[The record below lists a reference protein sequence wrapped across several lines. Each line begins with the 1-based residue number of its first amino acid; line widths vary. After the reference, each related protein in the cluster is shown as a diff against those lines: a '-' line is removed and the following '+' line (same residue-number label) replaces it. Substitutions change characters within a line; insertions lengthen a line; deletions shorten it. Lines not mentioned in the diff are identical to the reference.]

1 MAKSLSQITF
11 DFSAETA
18 ETQPITEF
26 SQTDEQKAENYA
38 LQKPTGLSEAIPSI
52 ELNKDEEIS
61 APDVE
66 TIDEKKGIAKTSRGR
81 RSLKSISFDEELI
94 NIPDDEILFQKYYY
108 AIGEVALMFNVNTS
122 LLRYWETEFTI
133 LQPRKN
139 RKGDRHFRPED
150 IKNLYL
156 IFDLLRRRKFT
167 IEGAKDYLKK
177 NKKVEEKYELIQ
189 SMEKIKSFLLEL
201 KAQL

>member
-11 DFSAETA
+11 DFSTDMEVSQSLDETHQPNSQKEA
-18 ETQPITEF
+18 SYSLPKPPEFTEVEKPIEMNNPQAVEET
-26 SQTDEQKAENYA
+26 
-38 LQKPTGLSEAIPSI
+38 EA
-52 ELNKDEEIS
+52 EEIE
-61 APDVE
+61 V
-66 TIDEKKGIAKTSRGR
+66 IKTTRGR
-81 RSLKSISFDEELI
+81 RSLKNSDFDEERI
-94 NIPDDEILFQKYYY
+94 NIPDDEMLFQKHYY
-108 AIGEVALMFNVNTS
+108 AIGEVATMFSVNAS
-122 LLRYWETEFTI
+122 LLRYWENEFAI

-139 RKGDRHFRPED
+139 KKGDRFFRPQD

-201 KAQL
+201 KTQL